1 VTIRDFYVSKALGS
15 PIGYRKSS
23 AYSDKT
29 LVWKDEADSGMSIVV
44 LTHHFPTRAQFIEM
58 CNLTAL
64 GAGHALPLL
73 VLITYLF

>member
-1 VTIRDFYVSKALGS
+1 MFLRLLAVQLDIESRRHIA
-15 PIGYRKSS
+15 I
-23 AYSDKT
+23 KT
-29 LVWKDEADSGMSIVV
+29 LVREDEADSGMSIGV